1 MLAGLVL
8 FLTSTTTFAALN
20 LPPTWRWSNPRPHG
34 ANIFDMAYGNGYYVQ
49 ACERGQIFISDDT
62 ATWYPRDTGLTNAL
76 MAVTFFGGRL
86 VITGEEGVILISD
99 NLTDFYSVSQS
110 TTDWLMGAAASS
122 NLVVAVGDNGAIYTS
137 TNAVTWQR
145 ATVGFTTWLTSVAYG
160 SNTFV
165 AVGENGFTA
174 SSANGTTWNVRTSG
188 TTTNLNRVAWLGDQ
202 FMALGEGGKVFT
214 SPQGGAWTAQST
226 GATNSLYAAAAG
238 TNGSRL
244 IAGISELR
252 LKASASLNWSNQFLS
267 TLPAPAPA
275 WTYYA
280 ALWDDTGYFVAG
292 RTGLMTDGTKTNG
305 TTHWYTETNSL
316 RTWLWSLARTP
327 DYYIAVGDY
336 ATILTSPNG
345 LDWSMEVPGQDT
357 NAVRSVTN
365 SIFLGVGGSTNLF
378 LTVGS
383 GGAILWSTNIFKWNV
398 VPAGAQRANNTN
410 DLQGVCHDGRKFLVC
425 GGNGTILT
433 SASGTNW
440 TKQTTPTN
448 VFLTS
453 ITPYTNGYV
462 AVGDYGVIL
471 TSTNA
476 TNWVRQTSGTTNWLW
491 QVRAIGNWLYA
502 VGENGVLLTSA
513 NGTNWIARTSGTTAW
528 LNAIDYV
535 SGAWFIAGNQGAF
548 LVSTNATNWSYLG
561 TVTRKSLYGLVI
573 HSNQLVTVG
582 SEGVIIRSQLVPP
595 ATPVSITRYSR
606 STGQDLF
613 LFSGQPDQQ
622 FYLRNSGSVVT
633 NAAYTW
639 TNSPQL
645 EFYDSTGTLLYL
657 EEAEET
663 NASPRQFYRTMTA
676 E

>member
-1 MLAGLVL
+1 M
-8 FLTSTTTFAALN
+8 N
-20 LPPTWRWSNPRPHG
+20 LPPTWRWSNPAPHG
-34 ANIFDMAYGNGYYVQ
+34 ANIFEMAYGNGYYVQ

-62 ATWYPRDTGLTNAL
+62 TTWYPRDTGLTNAL
-76 MAVTFFGGRL
+76 MCATFFGGRL

-110 TTDWLMGAAASS
+110 TTNWLVGVTASS

-165 AVGENGFTA
+165 AVGESGFIA
-174 SSANGTTWNVRTSG
+174 SSANGTTWTTRTSG

-202 FMALGEGGKVFT
+202 FMATGEGGKILT
-214 SPQGGAWTAQST
+214 SPSGTTWTALTGT

-238 TNGSRL
+238 TNSARL
-244 IAGISELR
+244 IGGTSELR
-252 LKASASLNWSNQFLS
+252 LKASSSVNWSNQFLS

-275 WTYYA
+275 WTYYT
-280 ALWDDTGYFVAG
+280 ALWDGTGFLVGG
-292 RTGLMTDGTKTNG
+292 RTGLLIDGTKTNG
-305 TTHWYTETNSL
+305 TTRWYTETNSI

-336 ATILTSPNG
+336 ATILSSPNG
-345 LDWSMEVPGQDT
+345 IDWSLEVPGQDT

-365 SIFLGVGGSTNLF
+365 SIFLGVGGSTNFF

-383 GGAILWSTNIFKWNV
+383 GGAMLWSTNVFKWNV
-398 VPAGAQRANNTN
+398 IPAGTQRANNTN
-410 DLQGVCHDGRKFLVC
+410 DLQGVCYDGSRFLVC

-433 SASGTNW
+433 STNGTNW

-453 ITPYTNGYV
+453 ITKFTNSYV
-462 AVGDYGVIL
+462 AVGDHGVIL

-476 TNWVRQTSGTTNWLW
+476 TNWVKQTSGTTNELW
-491 QVRAIGNWLYA
+491 QVRLIGNWLYA
-502 VGENGVLLTSA
+502 IGENGVLLTSP
-513 NGTNWIARTSGTTAW
+513 NGSNWISRTSGTTAW
-528 LNAIDYV
+528 LNAIDYANGV
-535 SGAWFIAGNQGAF
+535 WFVAGNQGTM
-548 LVSTNATNWSYLG
+548 LVSTNATNWSDIG
-561 TVTRKSLYGLVI
+561 TITRKSLYGLVI

-582 SEGVIIRSQLVPP
+582 SEGVIVRSQLVPP
-595 ATPVSITRYSR
+595 TTPVNITKYSR
-606 STGQDLF
+606 STGQNLF
-613 LFSGQPDQQ
+613 LLTGQPDQQ
-622 FYLRNSGSVVT
+622 FYLRNSGSIVT
-633 NAAYTW
+633 NASFTW
-639 TNSPQL
+639 TNSSLL
-645 EFYDSTGTLLYL
+645 EFYDSSGTLLYL
-657 EEAEET
+657 EDADT
-663 NASPRQFYRTMTA
+663 NTTRQFYRTKTA